1 MTYDYQYLIQ
11 MESTV
16 SLAGTTIMMI
26 PEGAKHVR
34 SAQIRLPRFVN
45 EPVVTA
51 TVHSKQGSGT
61 IFALWNIDYQNI
73 DYQDVESFSLVTFV
87 AQNIQIGDESD
98 LEFLCN
104 FIVVGQLA

>member
-1 MTYDYQYLIQ
+1 MPYDYQYIMQ
-11 MESTV
+11 IGNIV
-16 SLAGTTIMMI
+16 SLSGITKMI
-26 PEGAKHVR
+26 LLESAKHVR
-34 SAQIRLPRFVN
+34 QAQIRLPRFIS

-61 IFALWNIDYQNI
+61 IFALWNIDYQ
-73 DYQDVESFSLVTFV
+73 DVESFSLVTFI

-104 FIVVGQLA
+104 FMVVGEIE

>member
-1 MTYDYQYLIQ
+1 MPYDYQYLIQ
-11 MESTV
+11 TGNTV
-16 SLAGTTIMMI
+16 SLAGTIAMSI
-26 PEGAKHVR
+26 PDGGKHAR
-34 SAQIRLPRFVN
+34 SAQIRLPRFVS

-61 IFALWNIDYQNI
+61 IFALFNI

-87 AQNIQIGDESD
+87 ALNIQFGDESD

-104 FIVVGQLA
+104 FVVVGELPEEA

>member
-1 MTYDYQYLIQ
+1 

-16 SLAGTTIMMI
+16 SLAGTTTMMI
-26 PEGAKHVR
+26 PEGGQHVR

-51 TVHSKQGSGT
+51 TVRSKQGSGT
-61 IFALWNIDYQNI
+61 IFALWNIDYQ
-73 DYQDVESFSLVTFV
+73 DVESFSLITFV
-87 AQNIQIGDESD
+87 DQNIQIGDESD

>member
-1 MTYDYQYLIQ
+1 MTYDYQHIIQ
-11 MESTV
+11 MGNTV
-16 SLAGTTIMMI
+16 SLSGTTNMII
-26 PEGAKHVR
+26 PEGGKHVR
-34 SAQIRLPRFVN
+34 QAQIRLPRFIS
-45 EPVVTA
+45 EPVVIS

-61 IFALWNIDYQNI
+61 IFALWNI

-104 FIVVGQLA
+104 FMVVGEIE

>member
-16 SLAGTTIMMI
+16 SLAGTTTMMI
-26 PEGAKHVR
+26 PEGGKHVR

-61 IFALWNIDYQNI
+61 IFALWNIDYQ
-73 DYQDVESFSLVTFV
+73 DVESFSLVTFV

>member
-1 MTYDYQYLIQ
+1 MTYDYQHLIQ
-11 MESTV
+11 MENTV
-16 SLAGTTIMMI
+16 SLAGTIAMMI
-26 PEGAKHVR
+26 PDGGKHAR
-34 SAQIRLPRFVN
+34 SAQIRLPRFIS

-61 IFALWNIDYQNI
+61 IFALWNIDYQ
-73 DYQDVESFSLVTFV
+73 DLEAFSLVTFV

-104 FIVVGQLA
+104 FIVVGQLPEA

>member
-11 MESTV
+11 TGNTV
-16 SLAGTTIMMI
+16 SLAGTITMSI
-26 PEGAKHVR
+26 PDGGKHVR
-34 SAQIRLPRFVN
+34 SAQIRLPRFVS

-61 IFALWNIDYQNI
+61 IFSLWNIDYQDLGNL
-73 DYQDVESFSLVTFV
+73 SLVTFV
-87 AQNIQIGDESD
+87 AQNIQFGDESD

-104 FIVVGQLA
+104 FVVVGELAEET